1 MDSDTL
7 PRMRMAQKRKEKI
20 SDARG
25 IYGVILK
32 PEEALLTMP

>member
-1 MDSDTL
+1 MDSDAL
-7 PRMRMAQKRKEKI
+7 PRMRMTQKHQEKI

-32 PEEALLTMP
+32 PEEVLLTMP

>member
-7 PRMRMAQKRKEKI
+7 LRLRMTQKPEEKI

-25 IYGVILK
+25 IYGVVLK
-32 PEEALLTMP
+32 PEEALLAMP